1 MINEYLF
8 LSDEYRVV
16 VEEYTLSDVIVE
28 ISSIENTQLW
38 VATFSV
44 EGKNEDGAKKLSDVH
59 NTLAEYSP
67 LVLSC
72 ESSEYYNRML
82 FPLIN
87 ELERKLRKLLYLAV
101 SISDNTEA
109 KKSIQRLEEK
119 DFGEIFDLLFID
131 MNFISNLKKR
141 INADAKSEFNGK
153 SKYSKQEIQAY
164 LDKLEEN
171 LLWDVILKKD
181 DVPTLRRRFR
191 DVQTYRN
198 DVMHA
203 HNIVSGTYAKAKY
216 LFEKINRE
224 LSITIGRLI
233 GQTEENLHS
242 QDHEVNKAIDFAL
255 TTMELASAVDI
266 LNALT
271 NTPVKSGTSAF
282 LAQVAREIQDLY
294 PQSSSAA
301 LTSAVQSTIPV
312 LSSSINMDAIR
323 EIQDSMAFFTSP
335 EMAELQKHAK
345 MAAEELSIYYDSIK
359 PYQTWLDAQRQI
371 TPPPSDNPSSSTHE
385 TKVEDTDSQGETP
398 AETEENK

>member
-8 LSDEYRVV
+8 LSDEYRAV
-16 VEEYTLSDVIVE
+16 VEEYTPSDVIVE

-38 VATFSV
+38 VAAFSV

-101 SISDNTEA
+101 SISDNIEA

-164 LDKLEEN
+164 LDTLDEN

-203 HNIVSGTYAKAKY
+203 HNIVSSTYTKAKY
-216 LFEKINRE
+216 LFEKINKE

-242 QDHEVNKAIDFAL
+242 QNHEVNKAIDSAL
-255 TTMELASAVDI
+255 TTMELTSAADT
-266 LNALT
+266 LNALK
-271 NTPVKSGTSAF
+271 NLPMQSGVSEA
-282 LAQVAREIQDLY
+282 LSQLAREMQNLH
-294 PQSSSAA
+294 PQISNAA
-301 LTSAVQSTIPV
+301 LASTLQSAMPV
-312 LSSSINMDAIR
+312 LDFSINMDAVR
-323 EIQDSMAFFTSP
+323 EIQRSMAFLTSP
-335 EMAELQKHAK
+335 EMAELQNNAK
-345 MAAEELSIYYDSIK
+345 MAAEELRIYYDTIK
-359 PYQTWLDAQRQI
+359 PYQTGLDAERQI
-371 TPPPSDNPSSSTHE
+371 TPPLSDNPGSSTHE
-385 TKVEDTDSQGETP
+385 KKAEDTDSQREPP
-398 AETEENK
+398 AENKSE

>member
-8 LSDEYRVV
+8 LSDEYRAV
-16 VEEYTLSDVIVE
+16 VEEYTPSDVIVE

-38 VATFSV
+38 VAAFSV

-82 FPLIN
+82 FPLVN

-109 KKSIQRLEEK
+109 KKSIQRLDEK

-164 LDKLEEN
+164 LDTLDEN

-203 HNIVSGTYAKAKY
+203 HNIVSGTYTKAKY
-216 LFEKINRE
+216 LFEKINKE

-242 QDHEVNKAIDFAL
+242 QNHEVNKAIDSAL
-255 TTMELASAVDI
+255 TTMELTSAADT
-266 LNALT
+266 LNALK
-271 NTPVKSGTSAF
+271 NLPMQSGASEA
-282 LAQVAREIQDLY
+282 LSQLAREMQNLH
-294 PQSSSAA
+294 PQISNAA
-301 LTSAVQSTIPV
+301 LASTLQSAIPV
-312 LSSSINMDAIR
+312 LDFSINMDAVR
-323 EIQDSMAFFTSP
+323 EIQRSMAFFTSS
-335 EMAELQKHAK
+335 EMVELQKNAK
-345 MAAEELSIYYDSIK
+345 MAAEELRMYYDTIK
-359 PYQTWLDAQRQI
+359 PYQTGLDAERQM
-371 TPPPSDNPSSSTHE
+371 TPPLSGNPSSSTYE
-385 TKVEDTDSQGETP
+385 TKAEDTDQQGDAS
-398 AETEENK
+398 AETEDK

>member
-8 LSDEYRVV
+8 LSDEYRPV
-16 VEEYTLSDVIVE
+16 VEEYTPSDVIVE

-38 VATFSV
+38 VAAFSV
-44 EGKNEDGAKKLSDVH
+44 EGKNKDGAKKLSDVH

-109 KKSIQRLEEK
+109 KKFIQRLEEK

-153 SKYSKQEIQAY
+153 SKYSKQEIQIY
-164 LDKLEEN
+164 LDRLDEN

-203 HNIVSGTYAKAKY
+203 HNILSDTYTKAKY
-216 LFEKINRE
+216 LFEQVNKE
-224 LSITIGRLI
+224 LNITIERLI
-233 GQTEENLHS
+233 GQTKKNPHS
-242 QDHEVNKAIDFAL
+242 QDHEASKAIDSAL
-255 TTMELASAVDI
+255 TTMELTSVADT
-266 LNALT
+266 LNALK
-271 NTPVKSGTSAF
+271 NLPVQSGASAF
-282 LAQVAREIQDLY
+282 LAQFAREIQDLY
-294 PQSSSAA
+294 PQSSNAA
-301 LTSAVQSTIPV
+301 LASAFQSAIPV

-323 EIQDSMAFFTSP
+323 EIKDSITFFSSP

-345 MAAEELSIYYDSIK
+345 LAAEELRIYYDSIK
-359 PYQTWLDAQRQI
+359 PYQAWFNAQGQI

-385 TKVEDTDSQGETP
+385 KKAEDTHQQGDAS
-398 AETEENK
+398 AETKDK